1 MKHNA
6 SQEEAH
12 DEHYARQGKAGTVRA
27 VQQPHLTTAKR
38 GEVSQ
43 TAWVGIFNLML
54 SRWHTGGPWEG
65 LPVAKDRQAREQ
77 GNEPS

>member
-1 MKHNA
+1 M
-6 SQEEAH
+6 STMP
-12 DEHYARQGKAGTVRA
+12 DRVRRA
-27 VQQPHLTTAKR
+27 PFEQYSMPHLTTAKR